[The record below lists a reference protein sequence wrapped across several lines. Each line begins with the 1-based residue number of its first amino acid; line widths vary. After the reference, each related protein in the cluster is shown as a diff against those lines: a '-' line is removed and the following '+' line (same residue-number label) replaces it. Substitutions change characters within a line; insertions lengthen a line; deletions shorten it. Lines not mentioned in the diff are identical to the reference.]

1 MPVSLTDSDIA
12 TMTNQHF
19 DIIALG
25 GGSGG
30 LAVTQRAAEY
40 GARSA
45 VIEQAQLG
53 GTCVNVGCV
62 PKKVLWNAAHIV
74 ESARDAA
81 GYGISLPEAQVDWAL
96 MRSRRDAYILRLNGV
111 YARNL
116 KKRGVAHIGGR
127 AAFHDAHTVVVGD
140 RKYTAD
146 HIVVATGGQPLRPAL
161 PGQELGLTSD
171 DFFAMNA
178 RPNRVAVIGSG
189 YIAVEIAGVLNAFG
203 SKVELVARRDVVLRE
218 FDTLV
223 QSALMREMR
232 NAGIE
237 FHLNT
242 LPVGL
247 AHEANGISIAT
258 AEGLRLDGFDSVIW
272 AIGRQP
278 FTKDLQLDR
287 AGLCTDAQGFLLTD
301 AYQQTSVASVYA
313 IGDVTGRSA
322 LTPVAIAAGRR
333 LADRLFGGQIDRH
346 LDYTGIPTVVFSHPP
361 VGTVGLTEAQA
372 RVAYDMV
379 ETKTTDFVPI
389 YYALT
394 ERRQRC
400 EMKLVLAGADQRVVG
415 CHVVGDG
422 ADEMLQGFAVA
433 LRMGATFND
442 FQNTVAIHPTNAE
455 EMVTMR

>member
-1 MPVSLTDSDIA
+1 MSQ
-12 TMTNQHF
+12 QHF
-19 DIIALG
+19 DIIAMG

-30 LAVTQRAAEY
+30 LAVAQRAAEY
-40 GARSA
+40 GARAA
-45 VIEQAQLG
+45 VIEQGRLG
-53 GTCVNVGCV
+53 GTCVNAGCV

-74 ESARDAA
+74 EGARDAA
-81 GYGISLPEAQVDWAL
+81 GYGISLPEAKVDWED
-96 MRSRRDAYILRLNGV
+96 MRNRRDAYIVRLNGV

-116 KKRGVAHIGGR
+116 EKRGVVHISGR
-127 AAFHDAHTVVVGD
+127 ATFQDAHTVMVGSN
-140 RKYTAD
+140 RYTAD

-161 PGQELGLTSD
+161 PGQQLGLTSD
-171 DFFAMNA
+171 EFFAMNS

-203 SKVELVARRDVVLRE
+203 SKVELVARGDTVLRE

-232 NAGIE
+232 SAGIE

-242 LPVGL
+242 LTASL
-247 AHEANGISIAT
+247 AQDAGGIHLTSAD
-258 AEGLRLDGFDSVIW
+258 GSRLGGFDAVIW
-272 AIGRQP
+272 ALGRQP
-278 FTKDLQLDR
+278 STADLQLER
-287 AGLCTDAQGFLLTD
+287 AGLRTDAQGFLRTD
-301 AYQQTSVASVYA
+301 AYQQTTVASIYA

-333 LADRLFGGQIDRH
+333 LADRLFNGQIDRH
-346 LDYTGIPTVVFSHPP
+346 LDYSGIPTVVFSHPP

-372 RVAYDMV
+372 RADHAHV
-379 ETKTTDFVPI
+379 EIKTTAFVPM

-400 EMKLVLAGADQRVVG
+400 EMKLVLAGAEQRVVG
-415 CHVVGDG
+415 CHIVGDG

-433 LRMGATFND
+433 MRMGATLKD

-455 EMVTMR
+455 ELVTMR

>member
-1 MPVSLTDSDIA
+1 MSQ
-12 TMTNQHF
+12 QHF
-19 DIIALG
+19 DIIAMG

-40 GARSA
+40 GARAA
-45 VIEQAQLG
+45 VIEQGRLG
-53 GTCVNVGCV
+53 GTCVNAGCV

-74 ESARDAA
+74 EGARDAA
-81 GYGISLPEAQVDWAL
+81 GYGISLPEAKVDWED
-96 MRSRRDAYILRLNGV
+96 MRNRRDAYIVRLNGV

-116 KKRGVAHIGGR
+116 EKRGVVHISGR
-127 AAFHDAHTVVVGD
+127 ATFQDAHTVVVGSN
-140 RKYTAD
+140 RYTAD

-171 DFFAMNA
+171 EFFAMNS

-203 SKVELVARRDVVLRE
+203 SKVELVARGDTVLRE

-232 NAGIE
+232 SAGIE

-242 LPVGL
+242 LTASL
-247 AHEANGISIAT
+247 AQDAGGIHLTSAD
-258 AEGLRLDGFDSVIW
+258 GSRLGGFDAVIW
-272 AIGRQP
+272 ALGRQP
-278 FTKDLQLDR
+278 STADLQLER
-287 AGLCTDAQGFLLTD
+287 AGLRTDAQGFLRTD
-301 AYQQTSVASVYA
+301 AYQQTTVASIYA

-333 LADRLFGGQIDRH
+333 LADRLFNGQIDRH
-346 LDYTGIPTVVFSHPP
+346 LDYSGIPTVVFSHPP

-372 RVAYDMV
+372 RADHAHV
-379 ETKTTDFVPI
+379 EIKTTAFVPM

-400 EMKLVLAGADQRVVG
+400 EMKLVLAGAEQRVVG
-415 CHVVGDG
+415 CHIVGDG

-433 LRMGATFND
+433 MRMGATLKD

-455 EMVTMR
+455 ELVTMR

>member
-1 MPVSLTDSDIA
+1 MSQ
-12 TMTNQHF
+12 QHF
-19 DIIALG
+19 DIIAMG

-30 LAVTQRAAEY
+30 LAVAQRAAEY
-40 GARSA
+40 GARAA
-45 VIEQAQLG
+45 VIEQGRLG
-53 GTCVNVGCV
+53 GTCVNAGCV

-74 ESARDAA
+74 EGARDAA
-81 GYGISLPEAQVDWAL
+81 GYGISLPEAKVDWED
-96 MRSRRDAYILRLNGV
+96 MRKRRDAYIVRLNGV

-116 KKRGVAHIGGR
+116 EKRGVVHISGR
-127 AAFHDAHTVVVGD
+127 ATFQDAHTVVVGSN
-140 RKYTAD
+140 RYTAD

-171 DFFAMNA
+171 EFFAMNS

-203 SKVELVARRDVVLRE
+203 SKVELVARGDTVLRE

-232 NAGIE
+232 SAGIE

-242 LPVGL
+242 LTASL
-247 AHEANGISIAT
+247 AQDAGGIHLTSAD
-258 AEGLRLDGFDSVIW
+258 GSRLGGFDAVIW
-272 AIGRQP
+272 ALGRQP
-278 FTKDLQLDR
+278 STADLQLER
-287 AGLCTDAQGFLLTD
+287 AGLRTDAQGFLRTD
-301 AYQQTSVASVYA
+301 AYQQTTVASIYA

-333 LADRLFGGQIDRH
+333 LADRLFNGQIDRH
-346 LDYTGIPTVVFSHPP
+346 LDYSGIPTVVFSHPP

-372 RVAYDMV
+372 RADHAHV
-379 ETKTTDFVPI
+379 EIKTTAFVPM

-400 EMKLVLAGADQRVVG
+400 EMKLVLAGAEHRVVG
-415 CHVVGDG
+415 CHIVGDG

-433 LRMGATFND
+433 MRMGATLKD

-455 EMVTMR
+455 ELVTMR

>member
-1 MPVSLTDSDIA
+1 MSQ
-12 TMTNQHF
+12 QHF
-19 DIIALG
+19 DIIAMG

-30 LAVTQRAAEY
+30 LAVAQRAAEY
-40 GARSA
+40 GARAA
-45 VIEQAQLG
+45 VIEQGRLG
-53 GTCVNVGCV
+53 GTCVNAGCV

-74 ESARDAA
+74 EGARDAA
-81 GYGISLPEAQVDWAL
+81 GYGISLPEAKVDWED
-96 MRSRRDAYILRLNGV
+96 MRNRRDAYIVRLNGV

-116 KKRGVAHIGGR
+116 EKRGVVHISGR
-127 AAFHDAHTVVVGD
+127 ATFQDAHTVMVGSN
-140 RKYTAD
+140 RYTAD

-171 DFFAMNA
+171 EFFAMHS

-203 SKVELVARRDVVLRE
+203 SKVELVARGDTVLRE

-232 NAGIE
+232 SAGIE

-242 LPVGL
+242 LTASL
-247 AHEANGISIAT
+247 AQDAGGIHLTSAD
-258 AEGLRLDGFDSVIW
+258 GSRLGGFDAVIW
-272 AIGRQP
+272 ALGRQP
-278 FTKDLQLDR
+278 STADLQLER
-287 AGLCTDAQGFLLTD
+287 AGLRTDAQGFLRTD
-301 AYQQTSVASVYA
+301 AYQQTTVASIYA

-333 LADRLFGGQIDRH
+333 LADRLFNGQIDRH
-346 LDYTGIPTVVFSHPP
+346 LDYSGIPTVVFSHPP

-372 RVAYDMV
+372 RADHSHV
-379 ETKTTDFVPI
+379 EIKTTAFVPM

-400 EMKLVLAGADQRVVG
+400 EMKLVLAGAEQRVVG
-415 CHVVGDG
+415 CHIVGDG

-433 LRMGATFND
+433 MRMGATLKD

-455 EMVTMR
+455 ELVTMR

>member
-1 MPVSLTDSDIA
+1 MSQ
-12 TMTNQHF
+12 QHF
-19 DIIALG
+19 DIIAMG

-30 LAVTQRAAEY
+30 LAVAQRAAEY
-40 GARSA
+40 GARAA
-45 VIEQAQLG
+45 VIEQGRLG
-53 GTCVNVGCV
+53 GTCVNAGCV

-74 ESARDAA
+74 EGARDAA
-81 GYGISLPEAQVDWAL
+81 GYGISLPEAKVDWED
-96 MRSRRDAYILRLNGV
+96 MRNRRDAYIVRLNGV

-116 KKRGVAHIGGR
+116 EKRGVVHISGR
-127 AAFHDAHTVVVGD
+127 ATFQDAHTVVVGSN
-140 RKYTAD
+140 RYTAD

-161 PGQELGLTSD
+161 PGQQLGLTSD
-171 DFFAMNA
+171 EFFAMNS

-203 SKVELVARRDVVLRE
+203 SKVELVARGDTVLRE

-232 NAGIE
+232 SAGIE

-242 LPVGL
+242 LTASL
-247 AHEANGISIAT
+247 AQDAGGIHLTSAD
-258 AEGLRLDGFDSVIW
+258 GSRLGGFDAVIW
-272 AIGRQP
+272 ALGRQP
-278 FTKDLQLDR
+278 STADLQIER
-287 AGLCTDAQGFLLTD
+287 AGLRTDAQGFLRTD
-301 AYQQTSVASVYA
+301 AYQQTTVASIYA

-333 LADRLFGGQIDRH
+333 LADRLFNGQIDRH
-346 LDYTGIPTVVFSHPP
+346 LDYSGIPTVVFSHPP

-372 RVAYDMV
+372 RADHSHV
-379 ETKTTDFVPI
+379 EIKTTAFVPM

-400 EMKLVLAGADQRVVG
+400 EMKLVLAGAEQRVVG
-415 CHVVGDG
+415 CHIVGDG

-433 LRMGATFND
+433 MRMGATLKD

-455 EMVTMR
+455 ELVTMR

>member
-1 MPVSLTDSDIA
+1 MSQ
-12 TMTNQHF
+12 QHF
-19 DIIALG
+19 DIIAMG

-30 LAVTQRAAEY
+30 LAVAQRAAEY
-40 GARSA
+40 GARAA
-45 VIEQAQLG
+45 VIEQGRLG
-53 GTCVNVGCV
+53 GTCVNAGCV

-74 ESARDAA
+74 EGARDAA
-81 GYGISLPEAQVDWAL
+81 GYGISLPEAKVDWED
-96 MRSRRDAYILRLNGV
+96 MRNRRDAYIVRLNGV

-116 KKRGVAHIGGR
+116 EKRGVVHISGR
-127 AAFHDAHTVVVGD
+127 ATFQDAHTVVVGSN
-140 RKYTAD
+140 RYTAD

-171 DFFAMNA
+171 EFFAMHS

-203 SKVELVARRDVVLRE
+203 SKVELVARGDTVLRE

-232 NAGIE
+232 SAGIE

-242 LPVGL
+242 LTASL
-247 AHEANGISIAT
+247 AQDAGGIHLTSAD
-258 AEGLRLDGFDSVIW
+258 GSRLGGFDAVIW
-272 AIGRQP
+272 ALGRQP
-278 FTKDLQLDR
+278 STADLQLER
-287 AGLCTDAQGFLLTD
+287 AGLRTDAQGFLRTD
-301 AYQQTSVASVYA
+301 AYQQTTVASIYA

-333 LADRLFGGQIDRH
+333 LADRLFNGQIDRH
-346 LDYTGIPTVVFSHPP
+346 LDYSGIPTVVFSHPP

-372 RVAYDMV
+372 RADHSHV
-379 ETKTTDFVPI
+379 EIKTTAFVPM

-400 EMKLVLAGADQRVVG
+400 EMKLVLAGAEQRVVG
-415 CHVVGDG
+415 CHIVGDG

-433 LRMGATFND
+433 MRMGATLKD

-455 EMVTMR
+455 ELVTMR

>member
-1 MPVSLTDSDIA
+1 MSQ
-12 TMTNQHF
+12 QHF
-19 DIIALG
+19 DIIAMG

-30 LAVTQRAAEY
+30 LAVAQRAAEY
-40 GARSA
+40 GARAA
-45 VIEQAQLG
+45 VIEQGRLG
-53 GTCVNVGCV
+53 GTCVNAGCV

-74 ESARDAA
+74 EGARDAA
-81 GYGISLPEAQVDWAL
+81 GYGISLPEAKVDWED
-96 MRSRRDAYILRLNGV
+96 MRNRRDAYIVRLNGV

-116 KKRGVAHIGGR
+116 EKRGVVHISGR
-127 AAFHDAHTVVVGD
+127 ATFQDAHTVVVGSN
-140 RKYTAD
+140 RYTAD

-171 DFFAMNA
+171 EFFAMNS

-203 SKVELVARRDVVLRE
+203 SKVELVARGDTVLRE

-232 NAGIE
+232 SAGIE

-242 LPVGL
+242 LTASL
-247 AHEANGISIAT
+247 AQDAGGIHLTSAD
-258 AEGLRLDGFDSVIW
+258 GSRLGGFDAVIW
-272 AIGRQP
+272 ALGRQP
-278 FTKDLQLDR
+278 STADLQIER
-287 AGLCTDAQGFLLTD
+287 AGLRTDAQGFLRTD
-301 AYQQTSVASVYA
+301 AYQQTTVASIYA

-333 LADRLFGGQIDRH
+333 LADRLFNGQIDRH
-346 LDYTGIPTVVFSHPP
+346 LDYSGIPTVVFSHPP

-372 RVAYDMV
+372 RADHAHV
-379 ETKTTDFVPI
+379 EIKTTAFVPM

-400 EMKLVLAGADQRVVG
+400 EMKLVLAGAEQRVVG
-415 CHVVGDG
+415 CHIVGDG

-433 LRMGATFND
+433 MRMGATLKD

-455 EMVTMR
+455 ELVTMR

>member
-1 MPVSLTDSDIA
+1 MSQ
-12 TMTNQHF
+12 QHF
-19 DIIALG
+19 DIIAMG

-30 LAVTQRAAEY
+30 LAVAQRAAEY
-40 GARSA
+40 GARAA
-45 VIEQAQLG
+45 VIEQGRLG
-53 GTCVNVGCV
+53 GTCVNAGCV

-74 ESARDAA
+74 EGARDAA
-81 GYGISLPEAQVDWAL
+81 GYGISLPEAKVDWED
-96 MRSRRDAYILRLNGV
+96 MRKRRDAYIVRLNGV

-116 KKRGVAHIGGR
+116 EKRGVVHISGR
-127 AAFHDAHTVVVGD
+127 ATFQDAHTVMVGSN
-140 RKYTAD
+140 RYTAD

-171 DFFAMNA
+171 EFFAMHS

-203 SKVELVARRDVVLRE
+203 SKVELVARGDTVLRE

-232 NAGIE
+232 SAGIE

-242 LPVGL
+242 LTASL
-247 AHEANGISIAT
+247 AQDAGGIHLTSAD
-258 AEGLRLDGFDSVIW
+258 GSRLGGFDAVIW
-272 AIGRQP
+272 ALGRQP
-278 FTKDLQLDR
+278 STADLQLER
-287 AGLCTDAQGFLLTD
+287 AGLRTDAQGFLRTD
-301 AYQQTSVASVYA
+301 AYQQTTVASIYA
-313 IGDVTGRSA
+313 IGEVTGRSA

-333 LADRLFGGQIDRH
+333 LADRLFNGQIDRH
-346 LDYTGIPTVVFSHPP
+346 LDYSGIPTVVFSHPP

-372 RVAYDMV
+372 RADHSHV
-379 ETKTTDFVPI
+379 EIKTTAFVPM

-400 EMKLVLAGADQRVVG
+400 EMKLVLAGAEQRVVG
-415 CHVVGDG
+415 CHIVGDG

-433 LRMGATFND
+433 MRMGATLKD

-455 EMVTMR
+455 ELVTMQ

>member
-1 MPVSLTDSDIA
+1 MSQ
-12 TMTNQHF
+12 QHF
-19 DIIALG
+19 DIIAMG

-30 LAVTQRAAEY
+30 LAVAQRAAEY
-40 GARSA
+40 GARAA
-45 VIEQAQLG
+45 VIEQGRLG
-53 GTCVNVGCV
+53 GTCVNAGCV

-74 ESARDAA
+74 EGARDAA
-81 GYGISLPEAQVDWAL
+81 GYGISLPEAKVDWED
-96 MRSRRDAYILRLNGV
+96 MRNRRDAYIVRLNGV

-116 KKRGVAHIGGR
+116 EKRGVVHISGR
-127 AAFHDAHTVVVGD
+127 ATFQDAHTVVVGSN
-140 RKYTAD
+140 RYTAD

-171 DFFAMNA
+171 EFFAMNS

-203 SKVELVARRDVVLRE
+203 SKVELVARGDTVLRE

-232 NAGIE
+232 SAGIE

-242 LPVGL
+242 LTASL
-247 AHEANGISIAT
+247 AQDAGGIHLTSAD
-258 AEGLRLDGFDSVIW
+258 GSRLGGFDAVIW
-272 AIGRQP
+272 ALGRQP
-278 FTKDLQLDR
+278 STADLQLER
-287 AGLCTDAQGFLLTD
+287 AGLRTDAQGFLRTD
-301 AYQQTSVASVYA
+301 AYQQTTVASIYA

-333 LADRLFGGQIDRH
+333 LADRLFNGQIDRH
-346 LDYTGIPTVVFSHPP
+346 LDYSGIPTVVFSHPP
-361 VGTVGLTEAQA
+361 IGTVGLTEAQA
-372 RVAYDMV
+372 RADHAHV
-379 ETKTTDFVPI
+379 EIKTTAFVPM

-400 EMKLVLAGADQRVVG
+400 EMKLVLAGAEQRVVG
-415 CHVVGDG
+415 CHIVGDG

-433 LRMGATFND
+433 MRMGATLKD

-455 EMVTMR
+455 ELVTMR

>member
-1 MPVSLTDSDIA
+1 MSQ
-12 TMTNQHF
+12 QHF
-19 DIIALG
+19 DIIAMG

-30 LAVTQRAAEY
+30 LAVAQRAAEY
-40 GARSA
+40 GARAA
-45 VIEQAQLG
+45 VIEQGRLG
-53 GTCVNVGCV
+53 GTCVNAGCV

-74 ESARDAA
+74 EGARDAA
-81 GYGISLPEAQVDWAL
+81 GYGISLPEAKVDWED
-96 MRSRRDAYILRLNGV
+96 MRNRRDAYIVRLNGV

-116 KKRGVAHIGGR
+116 EKRGVVHISGR
-127 AAFHDAHTVVVGD
+127 ATFQDAHTVVVGSN
-140 RKYTAD
+140 RYTAD

-161 PGQELGLTSD
+161 PGQQLGLTSD
-171 DFFAMNA
+171 EFFAMNS

-203 SKVELVARRDVVLRE
+203 SKVELVARGDTVLRE

-232 NAGIE
+232 SAGIE

-242 LPVGL
+242 LTASL
-247 AHEANGISIAT
+247 AQDAGGIHLTSAD
-258 AEGLRLDGFDSVIW
+258 GSRLGGFDAVIW
-272 AIGRQP
+272 ALGRQP
-278 FTKDLQLDR
+278 STADLQIER
-287 AGLCTDAQGFLLTD
+287 AGLRTDAQGFLRTD
-301 AYQQTSVASVYA
+301 AYQQTTVASIYA

-333 LADRLFGGQIDRH
+333 LADRLFNGQIDRH
-346 LDYTGIPTVVFSHPP
+346 LDYSGIPTVVFSHPP

-372 RVAYDMV
+372 RADHAHV
-379 ETKTTDFVPI
+379 EIKTTAFVPM

-400 EMKLVLAGADQRVVG
+400 EMKLVLAGAEQRVVG
-415 CHVVGDG
+415 CHIVGDG

-433 LRMGATFND
+433 MRMGATLKD

-455 EMVTMR
+455 ELVTMR

>member
-1 MPVSLTDSDIA
+1 MSQ
-12 TMTNQHF
+12 QHF
-19 DIIALG
+19 DIIAMG

-30 LAVTQRAAEY
+30 LAVAQRAAEY
-40 GARSA
+40 GARAA
-45 VIEQAQLG
+45 VIEQGRLG
-53 GTCVNVGCV
+53 GTCVNAGCV

-74 ESARDAA
+74 EGARDAA
-81 GYGISLPEAQVDWAL
+81 GYGISLPEAKVDWED
-96 MRSRRDAYILRLNGV
+96 MRKRRDAYIVRLNGV

-116 KKRGVAHIGGR
+116 EKRGVVHISGR
-127 AAFHDAHTVVVGD
+127 ATFQDAHTVVVGSN
-140 RKYTAD
+140 RYTAD

-171 DFFAMNA
+171 EFFAMHS

-203 SKVELVARRDVVLRE
+203 SKVELVARGDTVLRE

-232 NAGIE
+232 SAGIE

-242 LPVGL
+242 LTASL
-247 AHEANGISIAT
+247 AQDAGGIHLTSAD
-258 AEGLRLDGFDSVIW
+258 GSRLGGFDAVIW
-272 AIGRQP
+272 ALGRQP
-278 FTKDLQLDR
+278 STADLQLER
-287 AGLCTDAQGFLLTD
+287 AGLRTDAQGFLRTD
-301 AYQQTSVASVYA
+301 AYQQTTVASIYA

-333 LADRLFGGQIDRH
+333 LADRLFNGQIDRH
-346 LDYTGIPTVVFSHPP
+346 LDYSGIPTVVFSHPP

-372 RVAYDMV
+372 RADHAHV
-379 ETKTTDFVPI
+379 EIKTTAFVPM

-400 EMKLVLAGADQRVVG
+400 EMKLVLAGAEQRVVG
-415 CHVVGDG
+415 CHIVGDG

-433 LRMGATFND
+433 MRMGATLKD

-455 EMVTMR
+455 ELVTMR

>member
-1 MPVSLTDSDIA
+1 
-12 TMTNQHF
+12 MTHQHF

-40 GARSA
+40 GARAA

-62 PKKVLWNAAHIV
+62 PKKVLWNAAHMV

-81 GYGISLPEAQVDWAL
+81 GYGIHLPEAQVDWAL
-96 MRSRRDAYILRLNGV
+96 MRSRRDAYIMRLNGV

-116 KKRGVAHIGGR
+116 EKRGVTHIAGI
-127 AAFHDAHTVVVGD
+127 AAFHDAHTIVVGG
-140 RKYTAD
+140 RHYTAD
-146 HIVVATGGQPLRPAL
+146 HIVVATGGQPLRPAV

-203 SKVELVARRDVVLRE
+203 SKVELVARRDSVLRE
-218 FDTLV
+218 FDALV
-223 QSALMREMR
+223 QSALMREMGA
-232 NAGIE
+232 AGIQ

-247 AHEANGISIAT
+247 MQEADGLRVAT
-258 AEGLRLDGFDSVIW
+258 AAGSNLAGFDAVIW

-278 FTKDLQLDR
+278 STKDLQLER
-287 AGLCTDAQGFLLTD
+287 AGLGVDARGFLLTD

-333 LADRLFGGQIDRH
+333 LADRLFGGQADRH
-346 LDYTGIPTVVFSHPP
+346 LDYEGIPTVVFSHPP

-372 RVAYDMV
+372 RAEHDIV
-379 ETKTTDFVPI
+379 EIKTTAFVPM

-400 EMKLVLAGADQRVVG
+400 EMKLVLAGVDQRVVG

-433 LRMGATFND
+433 LRMGATLKD

-455 EMVTMR
+455 ELVTMR

>member
-1 MPVSLTDSDIA
+1 MSQ
-12 TMTNQHF
+12 QHF
-19 DIIALG
+19 DIIAIG

-30 LAVTQRAAEY
+30 LAVAQRAAEY
-40 GARSA
+40 GARAA
-45 VIEQAQLG
+45 VIEQGRLG
-53 GTCVNVGCV
+53 GTCVNAGCV

-74 ESARDAA
+74 EGARDAA
-81 GYGISLPEAQVDWAL
+81 GYGISLPEAKVDWKD
-96 MRSRRDAYILRLNGV
+96 MRSRRDAYIVRLNGV

-116 KKRGVAHIGGR
+116 EKRGVAHISGS
-127 AAFHDAHTVVVGD
+127 ATFQDAHTVVVGSN
-140 RKYTAD
+140 RYTAD

-171 DFFAMNA
+171 EFFAMNS

-203 SKVELVARRDVVLRE
+203 SKVELVARGDTVLRG

-232 NAGIE
+232 SAGIE

-242 LPVGL
+242 LTASL
-247 AHEANGISIAT
+247 AQDAGGIHLTSAD
-258 AEGLRLDGFDSVIW
+258 GSRLGGFDAVIW
-272 AIGRQP
+272 ALGRQP
-278 FTKDLQLDR
+278 STADLQLER
-287 AGLCTDAQGFLLTD
+287 AGLRTDAQGFLRTD
-301 AYQQTSVASVYA
+301 AYQQTTVASIYA

-333 LADRLFGGQIDRH
+333 LADRLFNGQIDRH
-346 LDYTGIPTVVFSHPP
+346 LDYSGIPTVVFSHPP

-372 RVAYDMV
+372 RADHAHV
-379 ETKTTDFVPI
+379 EIKTTAFVPM

-400 EMKLVLAGADQRVVG
+400 EMKLVLAGAEQRVVG
-415 CHVVGDG
+415 CHIVGDG

-433 LRMGATFND
+433 MRMGATLKD

-455 EMVTMR
+455 ELVTMR